1 MYQAQIADFENR
13 MEHQRH
19 NNFVGND
26 VSNNQQVNNL
36 IAKNQFLQERMQSL
50 DEQVRQYEQVVFD
63 NDQRAKAMTREAR
76 HQALLNE

>member
-50 DEQVRQYEQVVFD
+50 DE
-63 NDQRAKAMTREAR
+63 
-76 HQALLNE
+76 